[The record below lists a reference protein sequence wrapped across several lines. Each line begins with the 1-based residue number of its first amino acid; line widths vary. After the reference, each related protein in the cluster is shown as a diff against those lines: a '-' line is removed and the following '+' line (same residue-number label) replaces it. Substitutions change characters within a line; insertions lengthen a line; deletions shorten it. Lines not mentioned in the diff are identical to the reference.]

1 MKVFAPVTGKV
12 ENLDFVSD
20 PVFSKRML
28 GDGIAILP
36 ENNQIFSPVAGK
48 IIMLFETKHALGI
61 RSEEGSEFLLHIGID
76 TVELQGKPFCEAV
89 KLDDFVQ
96 CGDLLMTVNFSYIE
110 ELNYDPTLMLIATN
124 RKIHLLRDQ
133 GLVQAHE
140 PIFSVL

>member
-96 CGDLLMTVNFSYIE
+96 CGDLLMTVNFSYIQ

-133 GLVQAHE
+133 GLVQAHD

>member
-36 ENNQIFSPVAGK
+36 ENNQIFSPVDGK

-96 CGDLLMTVNFSYIE
+96 CGDLLMTVNFSYIK

-133 GLVQAHE
+133 ALVQAHE

>member
-76 TVELQGKPFCEAV
+76 TVELQGTPFCEAV

-96 CGDLLMTVNFSYIE
+96 CGDLLMTVNFSYIK

-133 GLVQAHE
+133 GLVQAHD

>member
-96 CGDLLMTVNFSYIE
+96 CGDLLMTVNFSYIK

-124 RKIHLLRDQ
+124 RKIHLFRDQ
-133 GLVQAHE
+133 GLVQAHD
-140 PIFSVL
+140 PVFSVL

>member
-12 ENLDFVSD
+12 ENLDLVSD

>member
-96 CGDLLMTVNFSYIE
+96 CGDLLMTVNFSYIK
-110 ELNYDPTLMLIATN
+110 ELNYYPTLMLIATN

-133 GLVQAHE
+133 GLVQAHD

>member
-96 CGDLLMTVNFSYIE
+96 CGDLLMTVNFSYIK

-124 RKIHLLRDQ
+124 RKIPLLRDQ
-133 GLVQAHE
+133 GLVQAHD